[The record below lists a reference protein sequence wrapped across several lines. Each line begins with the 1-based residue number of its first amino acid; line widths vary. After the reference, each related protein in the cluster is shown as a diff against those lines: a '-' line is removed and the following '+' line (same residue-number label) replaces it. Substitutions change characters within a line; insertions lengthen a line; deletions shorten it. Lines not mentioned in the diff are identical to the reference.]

1 MNRFQISRS
10 LISTLPLDLDGGAA
24 GPLADGHGLRNC
36 PVGHEP
42 RTGDPSP
49 AGHFHGHAW
58 AYGRQNCGDLP
69 SLSAWPAASF
79 GLPGLILRCGSKEL
93 GCDLLGGSTTQ
104 IHRIAILAPLTV
116 GLVAV
121 ICTIM
126 IHALPLSATVAFVRR
141 ERKLGH
147 AGTNFWVDMGIV
159 ALAISSAL
167 AAHLIEIALWA
178 VLYLICGEF
187 ADFRTAYYRSAVNY
201 TSLGYGDLIMS
212 PSWKLLGPL
221 EAANGM
227 LLFGVS
233 TAMIFAVIQRL
244 VQARFVDLKD

>member
-1 MNRFQISRS
+1 M
-10 LISTLPLDLDGGAA
+10 
-24 GPLADGHGLRNC
+24 
-36 PVGHEP
+36 
-42 RTGDPSP
+42 
-49 AGHFHGHAW
+49 
-58 AYGRQNCGDLP
+58 
-69 SLSAWPAASF
+69 
-79 GLPGLILRCGSKEL
+79 
-93 GCDLLGGSTTQ
+93 CDLLGGSVTQ
-104 IHRIAILAPLTV
+104 MDRTAILAPLTV
-116 GLVAV
+116 GLVVV

-126 IHALPLSATVAFVRR
+126 IHLLPIIATVAFVRR

-167 AAHLIEIALWA
+167 VAHLIEVALWA

-227 LLFGVS
+227 LLSGVS
-233 TAMIFAVIQRL
+233 TAMILAVIQRL